1 MHIDADLLSHI
12 DHPNVFV
19 EKKKNQK
26 KLLNSFDEWYQLYA
40 LISYT
45 LAPGGTTT
53 YMEKVILT
61 SSYFN
66 L

>member
-45 LAPGGTTT
+45 LAPGG
-53 YMEKVILT
+53 YHYIDGKGD
-61 SSYFN
+61 FN
-66 L
+66 DQLL